1 MSRLEILRNS
11 PEPKPIEDLL
21 EGEAL
26 DCILN
31 AASRIERSAEE
42 VEALYQSGAIVPVQ
56 PYWDVRL
63 RASPQLRLELF
74 RRLIDVG

>member
-1 MSRLEILRNS
+1 MDRLKILRIS

-21 EGEAL
+21 EGDAL

-31 AASRIERSAEE
+31 ADAHIERSAEE
-42 VEALYQSGAIVPVQ
+42 VEALYQSGAIMPVW

-63 RASPQLRLELF
+63 RASS
-74 RRLIDVG
+74 